1 MTRGHQMRNSG
12 TQISSSRGNKTGLVS
27 VHSVQKEAG
36 DLGFYVF
43 LFNPNESVTPGLTL
57 LLTSVVFMAVLKL
70 CLEAVYT
77 LRCTFH

>member
-12 TQISSSRGNKTGLVS
+12 TQISRSRGSETGLIS

-43 LFNPNESVTPGLTL
+43 LFSPNELATPGLTL
-57 LLTSVVFMAVLKL
+57 LLTSLVFMAVLKL
-70 CLEAVYT
+70 CLGAVYT
-77 LRCTFH
+77 LHCTFH